1 MIFLNDERSR
11 SKLSTTT
18 IYISFFDTNLKV
30 LWSNF
35 PEILSFFMSLPFL
48 KILQFSS
55 ELFNNSSILFNKIF
69 LSLIGAL
76 LKFRYLKNAVFS
88 LKLKSTPLL
97 NCYRFDNLSS
107 VYYENLFLII

>member
-48 KILQFSS
+48 KILQFTS
-55 ELFNNSSILFNKIF
+55 ELFNNSSLLFNKIF
-69 LSLIGAL
+69 LRIIGAL

-88 LKLKSTPLL
+88 LLNILFWIDGKLYFFV
-97 NCYRFDNLSS
+97 NSS
-107 VYYENLFLII
+107 FMILISLV